1 MKKETNIIVIAEK
14 RMWTLLPMILYL
26 LIDVILIFS
35 LFSNWNTL
43 CFWIVIII
51 SVILFPMIFHK
62 IFSPKI
68 IISYDIQNKC
78 LIINKMT
85 KTIQIQLADIINYDA
100 NYKCNI
106 LIFRTKSKKRIILTG
121 IKNIVKVTKKL
132 DARVERNY
140 SLFW

>member
-1 MKKETNIIVIAEK
+1 MDIVA
-14 RMWTLLPMILYL
+14 Y
-26 LIDVILIFS
+26 DS
-35 LFSNWNTL
+35 LFVNRCNFNFFFIFKLEYFMFLDW
-43 CFWIVIII
+43 III

-85 KTIQIQLADIINYDA
+85 KTIQIQLEDIINYDA
-100 NYKCNI
+100 NYKGNM